1 MSHAAPLFYNHPL
14 IDRIKITDKWG
25 EFGEYDYELASKC
38 DISTRDLDN
47 DRKTLLNARPEDY
60 WYNDHD
66 IVEQMARMSGI
77 YDIKEVLTEDELR
90 PQLYQWF
97 DTDFDAIEKNEG
109 YTKVRTNSGLI
120 PEKSVVIWPFSGYGH
135 WPARS
140 PSANWW
146 NTVVNTLI
154 DNNFIVFHCGWIEEP
169 HLSNLDGYVRCVNL
183 SFFEQIKVSLATK
196 LAIGADSGSMWTLGA
211 YSFPAIHLMTN
222 WRDGHTQNF
231 SAMNPVNINGTSFFA
246 PPMTDGWSFEE
257 VLNTVWD
264 KTK

>member
-1 MSHAAPLFYNHPL
+1 
-14 IDRIKITDKWG
+14 
-25 EFGEYDYELASKC
+25 
-38 DISTRDLDN
+38 
-47 DRKTLLNARPEDY
+47 
-60 WYNDHD
+60 
-66 IVEQMARMSGI
+66 MSGI

-97 DTDFDAIEKNEG
+97 DADFDAIEKNEG

-140 PSANWW
+140 PSSNWW

-154 DNNFIVFHCGWIEEP
+154 DNNFMVFHCGWIDEP
-169 HLSNLDGYVRCVNL
+169 HLSNLEGYVRCVNL
-183 SFFEQIKVSLATK
+183 SFFEQIKISLATK

-246 PPMTDGWSFEE
+246 PPMTDGWSFQE
-257 VLNTVWD
+257 LLDSVWE
-264 KTK
+264 KTQ